1 MGIISNTI
9 METVIQTRLPEEL
22 NKKLKME
29 ALSNGVHT
37 KRRVSAI
44 FNAFIE
50 KEPWLCGTWVKQ
62 PKTIDSFRPLT
73 VKIPTEQAYIFEK
86 LAERLEVSTS
96 SLAYTAIDW
105 HFRQPF
111 AVPVE
116 PTISEKP

>member
-1 MGIISNTI
+1 

-29 ALSNGVHT
+29 ALSTGVHT
-37 KRRVSAI
+37 KKRVSAI
-44 FNAFIE
+44 MNAFME
-50 KEPWLCGTWVKQ
+50 QEPWRQGTWIKQ
-62 PKTIDSFRPLT
+62 PKTSSIFRPLT

-105 HFRQPF
+105 HFQKSILVAP
-111 AVPVE
+111 E
-116 PTISEKP
+116 QTISEKT

>member
-1 MGIISNTI
+1 

-29 ALSNGVHT
+29 ALSTGVHT

-44 FNAFIE
+44 LNAFME
-50 KEPWLCGTWVKQ
+50 QEPWLCGTWIKQ
-62 PKTIDSFRPLT
+62 PKTSPIFRPLT
-73 VKIPTEQAYIFEK
+73 VKIPTEQAYVFEK

-105 HFRQPF
+105 HFSLPT
-111 AVPVE
+111 AAPVE
-116 PTISEKP
+116 QTIPEKP